1 MYICHASLFIERYD
15 VSGYDH
21 PTGYIDPKYK
31 HYEWDESN
39 RDYKIAEW
47 YDVNGKPVFNSSQFE
62 LDFFT
67 KMFDMANRTSCQ
79 PVDLKN
85 ESEWGKYTRQE
96 IGGYLGNE
104 SVTNK
109 TTYNK
114 YVLVFWPK
122 RFEYEILIKID
133 VNFVFD
139 SVYKSIVI
147 NSLVDP
153 IVMEQFQAVLKFVPP
168 KKTAKKE
175 NKWKKEKE
183 KQPKTLNGKAI
194 NEILE
199 ILLKL
204 NDIKYLEEF
213 ISQHTPLITPINC
226 RLFVK
231 LIVQFGYESI
241 KHLLNLIVNPTLE
254 DLIQNCHFIMVL

>member
-31 HYEWDESN
+31 HYEWDESD

-47 YDVNGKPVFNSSQFE
+47 YDLNGKPVFNSSHFE
-62 LDFFT
+62 LLDFFT
-67 KMFDMANRTSCQ
+67 KIFDMTTGCQ

-85 ESEWGKYTRQE
+85 ESEWGKYTHQE

-109 TTYNK
+109 TTYSK

-122 RFEYEILIKID
+122 RFEYEILINLD
-133 VNFVFD
+133 VNLVVD
-139 SVYKSIVI
+139 SVYKSIVN

-153 IVMEQFQAVLKFVPP
+153 IVMEQFKAVLKFVPP
-168 KKTAKKE
+168 KRTVKRKRVKRR
-175 NKWKKEKE
+175 K
-183 KQPKTLNGKAI
+183 
-194 NEILE
+194 
-199 ILLKL
+199 
-204 NDIKYLEEF
+204 
-213 ISQHTPLITPINC
+213 SQ
-226 RLFVK
+226 RRSM
-231 LIVQFGYESI
+231 ERR
-241 KHLLNLIVNPTLE
+241 
-254 DLIQNCHFIMVL
+254 